1 MKVIPI
7 QQVREGEEASELI
20 LSESHF
26 KSLHEDLRNF
36 LSSIKDSKTPILIG
50 IDQIFLVMISLVI
63 TDG

>member
-26 KSLHEDLRNF
+26 KSLHEYLRNF
-36 LSSIKDSKTPILIG
+36 LSIKDSKTSILIG
-50 IDQIFLVMISLVI
+50 IDQIFLAMISLV

>member
-20 LSESHF
+20 LSESQF
-26 KSLHEDLRNF
+26 KSLYEYLRNF
-36 LSSIKDSKTPILIG
+36 LSIKDSKTSILIG
-50 IDQIFLVMISLVI
+50 IDQIFLAMISLV

>member
-20 LSESHF
+20 LSESQF
-26 KSLHEDLRNF
+26 KSLYEYLRNF
-36 LSSIKDSKTPILIG
+36 LSIKDSKTSILIG
-50 IDQIFLVMISLVI
+50 FDQIFLAMISLV